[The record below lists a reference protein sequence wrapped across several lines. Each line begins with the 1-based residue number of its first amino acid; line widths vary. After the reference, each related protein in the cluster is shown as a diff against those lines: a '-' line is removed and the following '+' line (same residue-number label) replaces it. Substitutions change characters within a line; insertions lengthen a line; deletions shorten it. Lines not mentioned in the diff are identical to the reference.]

1 MKSNQ
6 VNSNESKSVGWN
18 CNLDRFDVDYEENV
32 ATSSLGRRVIAKRPR
47 GHWRCGVS
55 LLVADCSNELF
66 FFCILHIANAKFSLI
81 KSDQSRPIR
90 KRVVAARGRWKSQT
104 TLNLNCWLEV
114 AA

>member
-66 FFCILHIANAKFSLI
+66 FFFLYFAYCKCKIF
-81 KSDQSRPIR
+81 
-90 KRVVAARGRWKSQT
+90 
-104 TLNLNCWLEV
+104 LN
-114 AA
+114 